1 MRVELE
7 MLLAEIGQGQAVSE
21 SLVRRVL
28 RVENMYALPA
38 HALKR
43 GQD

>member
-1 MRVELE
+1 

-21 SLVRRVL
+21 SPMRRVL

-38 HALKR
+38 HAFKR